1 MDYVLQETI
10 QTING
15 SFTIGELWDS
25 VFWQVDH
32 SDQKKRLF
40 HTLEAAQ
47 HYIRDTEH
55 NADWAELFQEYV
67 EANLAVDFS

>member
-32 SDQKKRLF
+32 SAQKKLLF

-55 NADWAELFQEYV
+55 NSDWAELFQECV
-67 EANLAVDFS
+67 EANLAVDCS

>member
-15 SFTIGELWDS
+15 SFTIGKLWDS

-32 SDQKKRLF
+32 SDQKKLLF

-55 NADWAELFQEYV
+55 NSDWAELFQEYV
-67 EANLAVDFS
+67 EANLALDFS

>member
-1 MDYVLQETI
+1 MDYVLRETI

-15 SFTIGELWDS
+15 SFTISEVGES
-25 VFWQVDH
+25 VFWEVDH
-32 SDQKKRLF
+32 SDQKKLLF

-55 NADWAELFQEYV
+55 NSDWAELFQEYV
-67 EANLAVDFS
+67 EVNLAVDCS